1 MAININTGFNVHS
14 SQPIDVR
21 NVISK
26 ADMLTIN
33 ENIWPDVYY
42 ATCKDD
48 GQLYVFNKTN
58 EKLEDT
64 GKFRLISDGF
74 LTDDNLEIGK
84 EITTTQDIGL
94 LTQGTNIKS
103 TATLKDIIMT
113 MLTGTAS
120 TESKTSEDGSI
131 TSESKYV
138 DGSTSESYEKD
149 NNNCDITYDETGKIT
164 DIDAD
169 ITNTDSSIKTSTND
183 DGNKQTTLS
192 SGTTKSDEGTTTI
205 NNQIV
210 LTYDSNGNV
219 ISSRQYL

>member
-1 MAININTGFNVHS
+1 MAININTAFNVHS

-33 ENIWPDVYY
+33 ENIWPDVYC

-58 EKLEDT
+58 EKLEGT

-84 EITTTQDIGL
+84 EVTTTQDIGL

-113 MLTGTAS
+113 ILTGNAS
-120 TESKTSEDGSI
+120 TESKTSEDGST
-131 TSESKYV
+131 TSETKYV
-138 DGSTSESYEKD
+138 DGSTSEGYEKD
-149 NNNCDITYDETGKIT
+149 NNSCDVTYDETGKVT
-164 DIDAD
+164 DINVD
-169 ITNTDSSIKTSTND
+169 ITNNDSSIKTSTSD
-183 DGNKQTTLS
+183 TGNKQTTLS
-192 SGTTKSDEGTTTI
+192 SGTTKTDDGTTTI